1 MLITAKFPSTCK
13 TCGRTI
19 IQGER
24 ISWTRGVREVEHAAC
39 SAEGK
44 TMLAEVA
51 KSAATDASVDL
62 PCPAGLEYLGFQ
74 RAGIAY
80 ALAKGS
86 CLIADEMGLG
96 KTVQAIGV
104 MSAANEV
111 RTVLVVCPAS
121 LKLNW
126 QRECQKW
133 LARSASVEVFPHRMV
148 DGYPLHVTII
158 NYEQLKKLSNSQ
170 EWDLLVCDEA
180 HYAKNPKSART
191 KLVQA
196 VAKRCK
202 RKLLLTGTPILNK
215 PVELF
220 PLLQIVAPEEFDPRG
235 SVRVN
240 GRTEMV
246 EAGNGAG
253 FWRFVKRY
261 CDAHE
266 EYHGR
271 TKHWNFDGASNLPE
285 LQERLRSTCMVRRL
299 KADVLSELPP
309 KRRRVVILQN
319 DYERDEVD
327 ELADDYETAISQLTH
342 GKVAFEDIS
351 RVRHEQGLKKVD
363 GAVAHIREA
372 LEGGSQKII
381 VFAHHTDVIQDLA
394 EGLNDYEVSMITGET
409 GLAARQDAVDRF
421 QNGAARV
428 FLGSIGAAGV
438 GLTLT
443 ASSHVIFVEGSWRP
457 ADMTQAEDRAHRI
470 GQQESVLV
478 EVLCLDGTLDA
489 KMMRMV
495 QEKQEIADLALDL
508 PTIEAPKGPLA
519 PVVRAVPEDE
529 RVTVHAQLRYLA
541 ARCDGA
547 VTQDG
552 QGFNGLDTNIGKS
565 LARCERLT
573 DRQAA
578 LAKRMLVKY
587 TRQLEGMNYGAA

>member
-1 MLITAKFPSTCK
+1 MLITAKFHSTCIVCK
-13 TCGRTI
+13 RTI
-19 IQGER
+19 QPGER
-24 ISWTRGVREVEHAAC
+24 IAWTRGVREVSHAVC
-39 SAEGK
+39 SDEGRAVQAAVAE
-44 TMLAEVA
+44 
-51 KSAATDASVDL
+51 SAAVDAPDVDL
-62 PCPAGLEYLGFQ
+62 PCPEGLEYLGYQ

-104 MSAANEV
+104 VNAASYV
-111 RTVLVVCPAS
+111 HSVLVVCPAS

-126 QRECQKW
+126 QREWEKW
-133 LARSASVEVFPHRMV
+133 TTRNHTVTV
-148 DGYPLHVTII
+148 YPSKGDVTII
-158 NYEQLKKLSNSQ
+158 NYEQLKKLPDSQ

-196 VAKRCK
+196 IARRCK

-220 PLLQIVAPEEFDPRG
+220 PLLQIVAPETFDP
-235 SVRVN
+235 
-240 GRTEMV
+240 
-246 EAGNGAG
+246 AGFVKGVAKQAGEGAG
-253 FWRFVKRY
+253 FFRFAKRY

-266 EYHGR
+266 EWHGR
-271 TKHWNFDGASNLPE
+271 TKHWEFGGASNLPE
-285 LQERLRSTCMVRRL
+285 LQEKLRSTCMVRRL
-299 KADVLSELPP
+299 KTDVLTELPP
-309 KRRRVVILQN
+309 KRRRIVILESAGGEW
-319 DYERDEVD
+319 DSDVS
-327 ELADDYETAISQLTH
+327 ELADDYETALTQLTS
-342 GKVAFEDIS
+342 GKVAFEQLS
-351 RVRHEQGLKKVD
+351 KARHAQGLEKVEP
-363 GAVAHIREA
+363 AIEHIRAA
-372 LEGGSQKII
+372 LDGGSQKVI
-381 VFAHHTDVIQDLA
+381 VFAHHADVIDGLA
-394 EGLNDYEVSMITGET
+394 T
-409 GLAARQDAVDRF
+409 GLEDFGAVVVTGAVDMVRRQAAVDRF
-421 QNGAARV
+421 QNDPTCRV

-443 ASSHVIFVEGSWRP
+443 ASAHVIFVEGSWRP

-470 GQQESVLV
+470 GQRESVLV

-508 PTIEAPKGPLA
+508 PTIEAPKGPMA
-519 PVVRAVPEDE
+519 PIVPTMPENERA
-529 RVTVHAQLRYLA
+529 RVHASLRYLA

-547 VTQDG
+547 VTQDR

-565 LARCERLT
+565 LAKCERLS

-578 LAKRMLVKY
+578 LGKRILVKY
-587 TRQLEGMNYGAA
+587 TRQLEGMIA